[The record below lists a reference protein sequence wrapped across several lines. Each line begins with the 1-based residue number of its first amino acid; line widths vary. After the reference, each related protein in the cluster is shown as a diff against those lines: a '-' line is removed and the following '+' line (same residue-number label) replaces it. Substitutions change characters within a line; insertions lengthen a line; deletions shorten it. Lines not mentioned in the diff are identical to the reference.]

1 MFPKKYMPYNEQIN
15 KYKRAQ
21 KPPFKSPNLESQRAI
36 LHINSLK
43 RTRFCGAPR
52 RALFSKS
59 SFGVESETSKAL
71 ASAVRSETSK
81 ALQEQA
87 SSSKDH
93 NLQSAEPSIP
103 L

>member
-71 ASAVRSETSK
+71 
-81 ALQEQA
+81 QEQA